1 MKKYLSYILL
11 VLLGYLLYV
20 NEDSKY
26 IVAGVGIFIIGMH
39 FMEDGFKLFSGGLL
53 EKLISKSTNTVFKSV
68 GLGIT
73 ATAIL
78 QSSSLI
84 AIIVISFLS
93 AKIIS
98 LAGALGVVFGSAV
111 GTTATTWIVSTLGV
125 KINIAAFSLPM
136 IIFGVIFRFYKQKNF
151 QGIGNI
157 LLGLGFV
164 FLGIGYMK
172 DGFEELK
179 SGIDLAQFAVD
190 GYTGIIIYTF
200 VGALATVIIQ
210 SSSATL
216 ALTITALATG
226 QLIYINAMAIAV
238 GANIGTATTA
248 AMGAMVSNANSK
260 RMAVGLFIFK
270 GITAVITLALLYFII
285 DFVDYLSNI
294 FGISEDDWAMKLAV
308 FHTLFNLVGLIIF
321 SFFIPRLVVFLKKLF
336 VEDIETYIQK
346 PKYLDMQVVAVPS
359 AALEATKKEIIHLY
373 DNASEVLSHAIMLH
387 RHRYLGK
394 SDISTVVKESTD
406 IIELNIDDFYQTRI
420 KSLYSDII
428 DYSTVFI
435 NELDS
440 EKKTHLYELRGACR
454 DIAEAVK
461 NTKELQQ
468 NISRNLLSNNDYI
481 KNEYN
486 YIREA
491 IAKTMNTIN
500 EIKNSKDE
508 IDVLAKA
515 ELLKEYLKSLDVI
528 STGRI
533 DVLIREKRI
542 DKKMATTLL
551 NDSSHA
557 YNVINK
563 LINVAKILWIE
574 DLTIKQLGEDYAAGK
589 NLSKS

>member
-1 MKKYLSYILL
+1 MKKYFSYILL

-39 FMEDGFKLFSGGLL
+39 FMEDGFKLFSGGIL

-125 KINIAAFSLPM
+125 KINIAAFALPM
-136 IIFGVIFRFYKQKNF
+136 IIFGVIFRFYKQKNL

-179 SGIDLAQFAVD
+179 GGIDLAQFSLD
-190 GYTGIIIYTF
+190 GYLGIILYTLI
-200 VGALATVIIQ
+200 GAIATVIIQ
-210 SSSATL
+210 SSSATM

-226 QLIYINAMAIAV
+226 QIVYLNAMAIAV

-270 GITAVITLALLYFII
+270 GVTAVITLSFLYFIV
-285 DFVDYLSNI
+285 DLVDYLSAF
-294 FGISEDDWAMKLAV
+294 FGITPDDWAMKLAV
-308 FHTLFNLVGLIIF
+308 FHTFFNLAGLIVF
-321 SFFIPRLVVFLKKLF
+321 SFFIPRLVIFLKKLF
-336 VEDIETYIQK
+336 IEDIESYIQK
-346 PKYLDMQVVAVPS
+346 PKYLDLQVIAVPS
-359 AALEATKKEIIHLY
+359 VALDATKKETIHLY

-394 SDISTVVKESTD
+394 SDI
-406 IIELNIDDFYQTRI
+406 
-420 KSLYSDII
+420 I
-428 DYSTVFI
+428 DYSTMFI
-435 NELDS
+435 NELDDQ
-440 EKKTHLYELRGACR
+440 KKNYLYELRSACR

-491 IAKTMNTIN
+491 IAKTINTIN

-508 IDVLAKA
+508 LDVLSKA

-528 STGRI
+528 ATGRI
-533 DVLIREKRI
+533 DILIREKRI

-574 DLTIKQLGEDYAAGK
+574 DLTIKKLGEDYEAGK
-589 NLSKS
+589 NL

>member
-1 MKKYLSYILL
+1 MKKYFSYILL
-11 VLLGYLLYV
+11 GLLCYILYI

-39 FMEDGFKLFSGGLL
+39 FMEDGFKLFSGGIL

-125 KINIAAFSLPM
+125 KINIAALALPM
-136 IIFGVIFRFYKQKNF
+136 IIFGVIFRFYKQKNI
-151 QGIGNI
+151 QGIGNV

-172 DGFEELK
+172 DGFEDLK
-179 SGIDLAQFAVD
+179 AGIDLAQFSVD
-190 GYTGIIIYTF
+190 GYLGIIIYAL

-226 QLIYINAMAIAV
+226 QIIYINAMAIAV

-270 GITAVITLALLYFII
+270 GVTAVITLTFLYFII
-285 DFVDYLSNI
+285 DLVEYLSNL
-294 FGISEDDWAMKLAV
+294 FGIAQDDWAMKLAV
-308 FHTLFNLVGLIIF
+308 FHTFFNLSGLIIF
-321 SFFIPRLVVFLKKLF
+321 SFFIPKLVVFLKKLF
-336 VEDIETYIQK
+336 VEDVEAYIQK
-346 PKYLDMQVVAVPS
+346 PKYLDLEVTAVPFV
-359 AALEATKKEIIHLY
+359 ALEATKKETIHLY

-394 SDISTVVKESTD
+394 TDISEIVKESSD
-406 IIELNIDDFYQTRI
+406 IIELNIDEFYQTRI

-428 DYSTVFI
+428 DYSTIFI
-435 NELDS
+435 NELDAD
-440 EKKTHLYELRGACR
+440 KRAHLYDLRSACR

-468 NISRNLLSNNDYI
+468 NISKYLLSNNDYI
-481 KNEYN
+481 KDEYN

-491 IAKTMNTIN
+491 IAKTINTIN

-508 IDVLAKA
+508 IDVLSKS
-515 ELLKEYLKSLDVI
+515 ELLKDYLKSLDVI
-528 STGRI
+528 ATGRI
-533 DVLIREKRI
+533 DILIREKRI

-557 YNVINK
+557 HNVINK

-574 DLTIKQLGEDYAAGK
+574 DLTVKQLGEDYEAGK
-589 NLSKS
+589 NL

>member
-11 VLLGYLLYV
+11 ALLCYLLYV

-39 FMEDGFKLFSGGLL
+39 FMEDGFKLFSGGIL
-53 EKLISKSTNTVFKSV
+53 ERIIAKSTNTTSKSV
-68 GLGIT
+68 FLGIT

-78 QSSSLI
+78 QSSSLVS
-84 AIIVISFLS
+84 IIVISFLS

-125 KINIAAFSLPM
+125 KIDVAAFALPM
-136 IIFGVIFRFYKQKNF
+136 IIFGVIFRFYEKKNI

-157 LLGLGFV
+157 LLGLGFI

-172 DGFEELK
+172 DGFEDLK
-179 SGIDLAQFAVD
+179 EGIDLAQFSMD
-190 GYTGIIIYTF
+190 GYAGIIVYAII
-200 VGALATVIIQ
+200 GMIATIIIQ
-210 SSSATL
+210 SSSATM
-216 ALTITALATG
+216 ALTITALITG
-226 QLIYINAMAIAV
+226 QIIYINAMAIAV

-270 GITAVITLALLYFII
+270 GITAIITLAFLYFII
-285 DFVDYLSNI
+285 DFVEYLSSNL
-294 FGISEDDWAMKLAV
+294 GISSDDMAMKLAV
-308 FHTLFNLVGLIIF
+308 FHTFFNLIGLIIF
-321 SFFIPRLVVFLKKLF
+321 SFFIPRLVIFLKKLF
-336 VEDIETYIQK
+336 VEEKDTYISK
-346 PKYLDMQVVAVPS
+346 PKYLDMQVIAVPS
-359 AALEATKKEIIHLY
+359 IALKATKKETIHLY

-387 RHRYLGK
+387 RHRYLGRT
-394 SDISTVVKESTD
+394 DISSVVKESTD

-420 KSLYSDII
+420 KSLYGDII
-428 DYSTVFI
+428 DYSTIFI

-440 EKKTHLYELRGACR
+440 EKKNYLYELRIACR

-468 NISRNLLSNNDYI
+468 NISRYLLSNNDYI

-491 IAKTMNTIN
+491 IAKTINTIN

-508 IDVLAKA
+508 LDVLSKA
-515 ELLKEYLKSLDVI
+515 ELLKDYLKSLDVI
-528 STGRI
+528 ATGRI

-563 LINVAKILWIE
+563 LISVAKVLWIE

-589 NLSKS
+589 NL

>member
-11 VLLGYLLYV
+11 VLLCYLLYV

-39 FMEDGFKLFSGGLL
+39 FMEDGFKLFSGGIL
-53 EKLISKSTNTVFKSV
+53 ERIIAKSTNTTSKSV
-68 GLGIT
+68 FLGIT

-78 QSSSLI
+78 QSSSLVS
-84 AIIVISFLS
+84 IIVISFLS

-125 KINIAAFSLPM
+125 KIDVAAFALPM
-136 IIFGVIFRFYKQKNF
+136 IIFGVIFRFYEKKNI

-157 LLGLGFV
+157 LLGLGFI

-172 DGFEELK
+172 DGFEDLK
-179 SGIDLAQFAVD
+179 EGIDLAQFSMD
-190 GYTGIIIYTF
+190 GYAGIIVYAII
-200 VGALATVIIQ
+200 GMIATIIIQ
-210 SSSATL
+210 SSSATM
-216 ALTITALATG
+216 ALTITALITG
-226 QLIYINAMAIAV
+226 QIIYINAMAIAV

-270 GITAVITLALLYFII
+270 GITAIITLAFLYFII
-285 DFVDYLSNI
+285 DFVEYLSSNL
-294 FGISEDDWAMKLAV
+294 GISSDDMAMKLAV
-308 FHTLFNLVGLIIF
+308 FHTFFNLIGLIIF
-321 SFFIPRLVVFLKKLF
+321 SFFIPRLVIFLKKLF
-336 VEDIETYIQK
+336 VEEKDTYISK
-346 PKYLDMQVVAVPS
+346 PKYLDMQVIAVPS
-359 AALEATKKEIIHLY
+359 IALKATKKETIHLY

-387 RHRYLGK
+387 RHRYLGRT
-394 SDISTVVKESTD
+394 DISSVVKESTD

-420 KSLYSDII
+420 KSLYGDII
-428 DYSTVFI
+428 DYSTIFI

-440 EKKTHLYELRGACR
+440 EKKNYLYELRIACR

-468 NISRNLLSNNDYI
+468 NISRYLLSNNDYI

-491 IAKTMNTIN
+491 IAKTINTIN

-508 IDVLAKA
+508 LDVLSKA

-528 STGRI
+528 ATGRI
-533 DVLIREKRI
+533 DILIREKRI

-563 LINVAKILWIE
+563 LISVAKVLWIE

-589 NLSKS
+589 NL